1 MNIQVR
7 RRQRHTGIYLVLLL
21 ISLCFPD
28 AFARAA
34 DKTESTAVKK
44 TTKASIKKDDK
55 SAKKNK
61 AAVSKAGDKKAAG
74 SKKVLSAP
82 RIIKPAMGV
91 RSLSPALAARK
102 KAEKKDE
109 SKEEEEKKNEK
120 DKEKESPAKTQK
132 TTTRK
137 PSPVR
142 KSSNTNV
149 DSSDASPTDDG
160 EITIQELRSGIDFRK
175 KPGNYT
181 FTFNLQDATLE
192 DLIRIMGNITGRRF
206 IVGSKLR
213 KIQATIYAPTKVTA
227 WEAYKAFLS
236 VLEVNGLTLVP
247 SGKYYKI
254 VESKSAIQRTIPIYD
269 SDSMVPEE
277 DRIVTRIHKL
287 KEVSAEEISQLLD
300 RFKSGEG
307 DITVYAPTN
316 TLIISD
322 YGSNIKRLVRLAD
335 EFDVA
340 GTGEQIYV
348 EPIHYADA
356 EELASRLLEIFEAES
371 VTGKKKRPA
380 ATSRKRTKTAGG
392 TATVGQETGETKLSK
407 IIADT
412 RTNVL
417 LIMASE
423 RTYLRILELIRHL
436 DVPVPGEG
444 EIHVHPLQHADAQE
458 LSQTL
463 SSLASGSTARKG
475 KSKTQGGVDLF
486 EGEVKISADKATNS
500 LVVVSSL
507 RDYVHLKSVVNQL
520 DVTRRQVFVE
530 AVIMEVSLDKQ
541 RKFGLA
547 FHAGTTF
554 DTDEGSA
561 VGFGGTQMG
570 GINSVIIDPTAMMG
584 LAAGVRGPEIEG
596 TEGLLGPGVSIPA
609 FGVALQALQDNNDVN
624 VLSTPHVL
632 ATDNIASELSVG
644 GNVPMQQ
651 GFAQGLGNMLG
662 AAAAQA
668 GGGMGGNMG
677 NIGGMLNPMVSV
689 GRQNVGLNLKLT
701 PHINEDDEVRLEIDI
716 DISEVSGESNLGP
729 ILSKKTAKTTSIVQD
744 QQTVVLGGLI
754 TDNQTE
760 TIEKVPVLGDIP
772 IIGYLFKHTKTRL
785 SKRNLL
791 IFLTPYIIR
800 DPSDFRRIFN
810 RKMAERREFIERYTA
825 FASTRVDPDLDY
837 NRTNGLLEEINK
849 TLLEI
854 EEEERLRKES
864 EAQPPPEHLPSEPI
878 TFPPGTILRGSGD
891 GDYDDADFADEPADA
906 PEASNSGASGSVPIE

>member
-1 MNIQVR
+1 M
-7 RRQRHTGIYLVLLL
+7 
-21 ISLCFPD
+21 
-28 AFARAA
+28 
-34 DKTESTAVKK
+34 
-44 TTKASIKKDDK
+44 
-55 SAKKNK
+55 
-61 AAVSKAGDKKAAG
+61 
-74 SKKVLSAP
+74 
-82 RIIKPAMGV
+82 
-91 RSLSPALAARK
+91 
-102 KAEKKDE
+102 
-109 SKEEEEKKNEK
+109 
-120 DKEKESPAKTQK
+120 
-132 TTTRK
+132 
-137 PSPVR
+137 
-142 KSSNTNV
+142 
-149 DSSDASPTDDG
+149 
-160 EITIQELRSGIDFRK
+160 
-175 KPGNYT
+175 
-181 FTFNLQDATLE
+181 
-192 DLIRIMGNITGRRF
+192 
-206 IVGSKLR
+206 
-213 KIQATIYAPTKVTA
+213 
-227 WEAYKAFLS
+227 
-236 VLEVNGLTLVP
+236 
-247 SGKYYKI
+247 
-254 VESKSAIQRTIPIYD
+254 
-269 SDSMVPEE
+269 
-277 DRIVTRIHKL
+277 
-287 KEVSAEEISQLLD
+287 
-300 RFKSGEG
+300 
-307 DITVYAPTN
+307 
-316 TLIISD
+316 
-322 YGSNIKRLVRLAD
+322 
-335 EFDVA
+335 
-340 GTGEQIYV
+340 
-348 EPIHYADA
+348 
-356 EELASRLLEIFEAES
+356 
-371 VTGKKKRPA
+371 
-380 ATSRKRTKTAGG
+380 
-392 TATVGQETGETKLSK
+392 
-407 IIADT
+407 
-412 RTNVL
+412 
-417 LIMASE
+417 
-423 RTYLRILELIRHL
+423 
-436 DVPVPGEG
+436 
-444 EIHVHPLQHADAQE
+444 
-458 LSQTL
+458 
-463 SSLASGSTARKG
+463 
-475 KSKTQGGVDLF
+475 DLF

-651 GFAQGLGNMLG
+651 GFAQGLGNILG

-878 TFPPGTILRGSGD
+878 TFPPGTIMRGSVD
-891 GDYDDADFADEPADA
+891 GDYDDADFADEGADA